1 MWFSMEIFI
10 GLIAGIIGGLGM
22 GGGTVLILLLT
33 IFFSVEQN
41 IAQGSNVVF
50 FIPTAIAAILIF
62 IKNKKIKFKLA
73 IPICLWGLVG
83 AFIGASI
90 STKLEINILRKCFGV
105 FLIIIAIYQSYSLFN
120 RYRKEKNRNNI
131 TK

>member
-1 MWFSMEIFI
+1 MEFLI

-33 IFFSVEQN
+33 IFMNIEQT
-41 IAQGSNVVF
+41 IAQGSNIIF
-50 FIPTAIAAILIF
+50 FIPTAIASIFIF
-62 IKNKKIKFKLA
+62 IKNKYINFKVA

-83 AFIGASI
+83 AFIGARI
-90 STKLEINILRKCFGV
+90 STKLQINVLRKCFGV
-105 FLIIIAIYQSYSLFN
+105 FLIIIAIYQSYSLYN
-120 RYRKEKNRNNI
+120 TYRKKKNRNNT

>member
-1 MWFSMEIFI
+1 MEFLI

-33 IFFSVEQN
+33 IFMNIEQT
-41 IAQGSNVVF
+41 IAQGSNIIF
-50 FIPTAIAAILIF
+50 FIPTAIASIFIF
-62 IKNKKIKFKLA
+62 IKNKYINFKVA

-83 AFIGASI
+83 AFIGAKI
-90 STKLEINILRKCFGV
+90 STKLQINVLRKCFGV
-105 FLIIIAIYQSYSLFN
+105 FLIIIAIYQSYSLYN
-120 RYRKEKNRNNI
+120 TYRKKKNRNNT

>member
-1 MWFSMEIFI
+1 MEFLI

-33 IFFSVEQN
+33 IFMNIEQT
-41 IAQGSNVVF
+41 IAQGSNIIF
-50 FIPTAIAAILIF
+50 FIPTAIASIFIF
-62 IKNKKIKFKLA
+62 IKNKYINFKVA

-83 AFIGASI
+83 AFIGARI
-90 STKLEINILRKCFGV
+90 STKLQINVLRKCFGV
-105 FLIIIAIYQSYSLFN
+105 FLIIIAIYQSYSSYN
-120 RYRKEKNRNNI
+120 TYRKKKNRNNT

>member
-1 MWFSMEIFI
+1 MEFLI

-33 IFFSVEQN
+33 IFMNIEQT
-41 IAQGSNVVF
+41 IAQGSNIIF
-50 FIPTAIAAILIF
+50 FIPTAIASIFIF
-62 IKNKKIKFKLA
+62 IKNKYINFKVA

-83 AFIGASI
+83 AFIGARI

>member
-1 MWFSMEIFI
+1 MEFLI

-33 IFFSVEQN
+33 IFMNIEQT
-41 IAQGSNVVF
+41 IAQGSNIIF
-50 FIPTAIAAILIF
+50 FIPTAIASIFIF
-62 IKNKKIKFKLA
+62 IKNKYINFKVA

-83 AFIGASI
+83 AFIGARI
-90 STKLEINILRKCFGV
+90 STKLQINVLRKCFGA
-105 FLIIIAIYQSYSLFN
+105 FLIIIAIYQSYSLYN
-120 RYRKEKNRNNI
+120 TYRKKKNRNNT

>member
-1 MWFSMEIFI
+1 MEFLI

-33 IFFSVEQN
+33 IFMNIEQT
-41 IAQGSNVVF
+41 IAQGSNIIF
-50 FIPTAIAAILIF
+50 FIPTAIASIFIF
-62 IKNKKIKFKLA
+62 IKNKYINFKLA
-73 IPICLWGLVG
+73 IPICFWGLVG

-90 STKLEINILRKCFGV
+90 STKLQINVLRKCFGV
-105 FLIIIAIYQSYSLFN
+105 FLIIIAIYQSYSSYN
-120 RYRKEKNRNNI
+120 TYRKKKNRNNT

>member
-1 MWFSMEIFI
+1 MEFLI

-33 IFFSVEQN
+33 IFMNIEQT
-41 IAQGSNVVF
+41 IAQGSNIIF
-50 FIPTAIAAILIF
+50 FIPTAIASIFIF
-62 IKNKKIKFKLA
+62 IKNKYINFKLA

-83 AFIGASI
+83 AFIGARI
-90 STKLEINILRKCFGV
+90 STKLQINVLRKCFGV

-120 RYRKEKNRNNI
+120 RYRKEKNRNNT

>member
-1 MWFSMEIFI
+1 MEFLI

-33 IFFSVEQN
+33 IFMNIEQT
-41 IAQGSNVVF
+41 IAQGSNIIF
-50 FIPTAIAAILIF
+50 FIPTAIASIFIF
-62 IKNKKIKFKLA
+62 IKNKYINFKVA

-83 AFIGASI
+83 AFIGARI
-90 STKLEINILRKCFGV
+90 STKLQINVLRKCFGV
-105 FLIIIAIYQSYSLFN
+105 FLIIIAIYQSYSSYN
-120 RYRKEKNRNNI
+120 TYRKKKNRNNI

>member
-1 MWFSMEIFI
+1 MEFLI

-33 IFFSVEQN
+33 IFMNIEQT
-41 IAQGSNVVF
+41 IAQGSNIMF
-50 FIPTAIAAILIF
+50 FIPTAIASIFIF
-62 IKNKKIKFKLA
+62 IKNKYINFKVA

-83 AFIGASI
+83 AFIGARI
-90 STKLEINILRKCFGV
+90 STKLQINVLRKCFGV
-105 FLIIIAIYQSYSLFN
+105 FLIIIAIYQSYSSYN
-120 RYRKEKNRNNI
+120 TYRKKKNRNNT

>member
-1 MWFSMEIFI
+1 MEVFI

-33 IFFSVEQN
+33 VFLNVEQN
-41 IAQGSNVVF
+41 IAQGSNIIF
-50 FIPTAIAAILIF
+50 FIPTAIASIFIF
-62 IKNKKIKFKLA
+62 IKNKYINFKVA

-83 AFIGASI
+83 AFIGARI
-90 STKLEINILRKCFGV
+90 STKLQINVLRKCFGV
-105 FLIIIAIYQSYSLFN
+105 FLIIIAIYQSYSSYN
-120 RYRKEKNRNNI
+120 TYRKKKNRNNT

>member
-1 MWFSMEIFI
+1 MEVFI

-33 IFFSVEQN
+33 VFLNVEQN

-50 FIPTAIAAILIF
+50 FIPTAIAAIFIF

-73 IPICLWGLVG
+73 IPICFWGLVG

-90 STKLEINILRKCFGV
+90 STKLEINILRKCFGI
-105 FLIIIAIYQSYSLFN
+105 FSLFM
-120 RYRKEKNRNNI
+120 YLVASSTTTAATICE
-131 TK
+131 

>member
-1 MWFSMEIFI
+1 MEFLI

-33 IFFSVEQN
+33 IFMNIEQT
-41 IAQGSNVVF
+41 IAQGSNIIF
-50 FIPTAIAAILIF
+50 FIPTAIASIFIF
-62 IKNKKIKFKLA
+62 IKNKYINFKVA

-83 AFIGASI
+83 AFIGARI
-90 STKLEINILRKCFGV
+90 SNKLQINVLRKCFGV
-105 FLIIIAIYQSYSLFN
+105 FLIIIAIYQSYSLYN
-120 RYRKEKNRNNI
+120 TYRKKKNRNNT

>member
-1 MWFSMEIFI
+1 MEFLI

-33 IFFSVEQN
+33 IFMNIEQT
-41 IAQGSNVVF
+41 IAQGSNIIF
-50 FIPTAIAAILIF
+50 FIPTAIASIFIF
-62 IKNKKIKFKLA
+62 IKNKYINFKVA

-83 AFIGASI
+83 AFIGARI
-90 STKLEINILRKCFGV
+90 STKLQINVLRKCFGV

-120 RYRKEKNRNNI
+120 RYRKEKNRNNT